1 MPTLEVTYQTEAERL
16 AFQRAI
22 DYTAEMLRLA
32 QGCPD
37 EQVVEACEGLA
48 LEKGRQLLRDSLGD
62 SRSRQQRGD
71 ALRLARSRSGLEP
84 REQGVGEL
92 LVCPRSDR
100 MVGACQLRSNAMHE
114 LILGARALYLGFS
127 EYHDCLVLLDPGMEL
142 PGFVH
147 ARLHAS

>member
-62 SRSRQQRGD
+62 AIQARVD
-71 ALRLARSRSGLEP
+71 AAEKKGASPGPSTAATSGVTKAGTNARS
-84 REQGVGEL
+84 
-92 LVCPRSDR
+92 
-100 MVGACQLRSNAMHE
+100 
-114 LILGARALYLGFS
+114 
-127 EYHDCLVLLDPGMEL
+127 
-142 PGFVH
+142 
-147 ARLHAS
+147 